1 MASIIRR
8 SVPPSS
14 PPRRAPPPAAHRSV
28 HPPRPGH
35 RSATPPKTRVPPPGS
50 MPPPKPSPRR
60 ARGAPPPHSSAHSQA
75 PPPAPAG
82 PPPSSG
88 TTTWRPRR
96 FGPPP
101 PPPAKEHTGPP
112 PSSGTTT
119 WWPRPAHD
127 TITWQPGSPVFHT
140 FSSPP
145 PPGPLS
151 IAPPLGSSSSTAAAA
166 AAAFAT
172 PGLLVAGIVLF
183 LLAMVSSHLP
193 GGGSSSSGS
202 QREYLVPLSKIED
215 AELRD
220 KLNSFVQERSKQH
233 LRPSQLKPSTK
244 VASPPLARP
253 PRRLPPSAFLKMNPI
268 YGAATDSVDD
278 RLTPP
283 LGRDPPAAIHGV
295 DEHKNVPRASLP
307 EDPFSSSAAR
317 RSGNDRRAQEQ
328 ALDPVSHRGTV
339 FDPGDAFVVRLAAA
353 AEKRAEMEKHM
364 QRITGFGMR
373 RPGNKHSHRIR
384 EVENLEKPV
393 VEANHS
399 ANSGGSHLAARV
411 HDSDAKAKAGSWYS
425 IEIIADGEVWRH

>member
-1 MASIIRR
+1 MVAIITGIWILVKGRR
-8 SVPPSS
+8 KK
-14 PPRRAPPPAAHRSV
+14 AN
-28 HPPRPGH
+28 
-35 RSATPPKTRVPPPGS
+35 
-50 MPPPKPSPRR
+50 
-60 ARGAPPPHSSAHSQA
+60 
-75 PPPAPAG
+75 
-82 PPPSSG
+82 
-88 TTTWRPRR
+88 
-96 FGPPP
+96 
-101 PPPAKEHTGPP
+101 
-112 PSSGTTT
+112 
-119 WWPRPAHD
+119 D
-127 TITWQPGSPVFHT
+127 I
-140 FSSPP
+140 
-145 PPGPLS
+145 
-151 IAPPLGSSSSTAAAA
+151 
-166 AAAFAT
+166 
-172 PGLLVAGIVLF
+172 LVRYVG
-183 LLAMVSSHLP
+183 SSHLP

-233 LRPSQLKPSTK
+233 LRPSQLNPSTK

-295 DEHKNVPRASLP
+295 DEHKKVPRASLP
-307 EDPFSSSAAR
+307 EDPFLSSAAR

-399 ANSGGSHLAARV
+399 ANSGGSHLAACV
-411 HDSDAKAKAGSWYS
+411 HDSDAKAQNEDS
-425 IEIIADGEVWRH
+425 